1 MQIKVD
7 LKILIFALIF
17 FSNKSDKIIHITN
30 DICIYTRNGTSNYWC
45 MFRV

>member
-17 FSNKSDKIIHITN
+17 FNKSDKIIHITN